1 MATFDATSYPSFSGQ
16 SPLWGGGYGRRAILK
31 FHVDMSKI
39 VEYLNAT
46 ISGAGGD
53 VLQLWDIPA
62 ACKING
68 VLVNVLTG
76 EANAQIQIGD
86 DTDAD
91 GFLGATSIASAGILA
106 PATNVGFAA
115 GKVYG
120 STDTLD
126 ITFGGTDTDI
136 DTAVFDVY
144 VDCTFFDV
152 G

>member
-1 MATFDATSYPSFSGQ
+1 MATFDVTSYPSFSGQ
-16 SPLWGGGYGRRAILK
+16 SPLWGGGYGRRAILR
-31 FHVDMSKI
+31 FHVDMAEI

-46 ISGAGGD
+46 ISGNAGD
-53 VLQLWDIPA
+53 VLQLWDVPA
-62 ACKING
+62 GCKING
-68 VLVNVLTG
+68 VLVKVLTG
-76 EANAQIQIGD
+76 ESNAQIKIGD
-86 DTDAD
+86 GTDDD
-91 GFLGATSIASAGILA
+91 GFLAASSIASAGVIA
-106 PATNVGFAA
+106 PATNVAFAG

-152 G
+152 E